1 VCEVAYVETVAS
13 QSTAP
18 RRTRA
23 ARPRCPHRAPP
34 EVARAFPRPPHAPRN
49 LEVHVVPRATPCTR
63 QTERTRAALDRRS
76 IRGIPSPVRRRAPL
90 EHQRRVSLPRASVA
104 VQPPQRPLAFPRA
117 TRVASCPSRAVV
129 SSEQL
134 LPRPPLPCATGWAR
148 RSRPHPSSVP
158 KLTPCAP

>member
-1 VCEVAYVETVAS
+1 MLKRLPAR
-13 QSTAP
+13 AP
-18 RRTRA
+18 RRA
-23 ARPRCPHRAPP
+23 APAPP
-34 EVARAFPRPPHAPRN
+34 ALGVHTARLPRSHAPSLGRPT
-49 LEVHVVPRATPCTR
+49 PRETLRFTSCHAPTPCTR